1 MKKQIFID
9 LNDSSTNEIN
19 FIIVG
24 KPNSGKSTL
33 FKALTGSD
41 VIVEDQLFATLDT
54 TVRKLQI
61 DRSHSILLSDTV
73 GFIRKLPHNLIA

>member
-33 FKALTGSD
+33 FNNLLKEDISPTGDEYGLTK
-41 VIVEDQLFATLDT
+41 TY
-54 TVRKLQI
+54 
-61 DRSHSILLSDTV
+61 
-73 GFIRKLPHNLIA
+73 